1 MWRLVLGSLMIC
13 SSLAFQ
19 CGLAAADDKAEKPA
33 GDKKA
38 DPVSFSKDIAPIL
51 LKNCQ
56 ACHGQKDAKS
66 NYRLHTYQQMLKPG
80 DFELPTVTAGKLDES
95 ELYRIVAEETDPDSW
110 MPKEGDRL
118 PAEEIA
124 LIKRWIEE
132 GAKYDAKDKE
142 APLASIVPTAKHA
155 DPPEA
160 YRVPLPVTAV
170 AFSPDGKELAVGGYH
185 EITVWDPAAGNL
197 LRRIKNVAERTYRLA
212 YSPDGKYLAAASGDP
227 GRLGEVRLFDA
238 ASGKLARVLGTMSDA
253 AFAVAFSPDG
263 QRLAASSADR
273 SIRVYDVESASQLVL
288 IEDHADWVM
297 SVAWSHDGN
306 LLVSASRD
314 KTSKVFDANTGQS
327 QITYSGHGNTV
338 YDASFSPDNKQ
349 VLSGGADKQIHVW
362 NVSDAKKTANIG
374 GFGNEVYVSQVIG
387 DQLYCASADKTAK
400 QFNVND
406 RKLIRNY
413 AGHTD
418 WVYTLAVNPEAKRLA
433 TGTYDGEV
441 RIWNTEDGAEVVK
454 FFAAPGYEAKTE

>member
-1 MWRLVLGSLMIC
+1 MWRLVLGSLAVC
-13 SSLAFQ
+13 
-19 CGLAAADDKAEKPA
+19 CGLLQGTAWGEDEKLE
-33 GDKKA
+33 
-38 DPVSFSKDIAPIL
+38 PVSFSKQIAPIL

-66 NYRLHTYQQMLKPG
+66 NYQLHTYQKLLKAG
-80 DFELPTVTAGKLDES
+80 DFELPPVTAGKLDES
-95 ELYRIVAEETDPDSW
+95 ELYRLVAEETDADSW

-118 PAEEIA
+118 PAEELA

-132 GAKYDAKDKE
+132 GAKYDAKDPE
-142 APLASIVPTAKHA
+142 APLASIVPTAQHA
-155 DPPEA
+155 DAPEA
-160 YRVPLPVTAV
+160 YRVPLPVTAL

-185 EITVWDPAAGNL
+185 EITIWDPAAGNL
-197 LRRIKNVAERTYRLA
+197 LRRINNVAERTYRLA

-227 GRLGEVRLFDA
+227 GRLGEVRLFEA
-238 ASGKLARVLGTMSDA
+238 GSGKLARVLGTMADV

-297 SVAWSHDGN
+297 SVAWSHDGA

-314 KTSKVFDANTGQS
+314 KTTKVFDANTGQS

-349 VLSGGADKQIHVW
+349 VLSAGADKQVHVW
-362 NVSDAKKTANIG
+362 NVSDAKKGASIG
-374 GFGNEVYVSQVIG
+374 GFGNEVYVANVLG
-387 DQLYCASADKTAK
+387 DQLYCASADKTVK
-400 QFNVND
+400 QFNAAD
-406 RKLIRNY
+406 RKAVRTFS
-413 AGHTD
+413 GHAD
-418 WVYTLAVNPEAKRLA
+418 WVYTLAVNVETKRLA
-433 TGTYDGEV
+433 SGSYDGEV
-441 RIWNTEDGAEVVK
+441 RVWNLEDGAEVAK
-454 FFAAPGYEAKTE
+454 FFAAPGYKPE